1 MLVYRKQGYESKAF
15 RVQLKQLAES
25 FEGVLLEDRHA
36 FTYVAHEY
44 FRIGLY
50 KYKEDHEQTDKF
62 NKVAGSICDHY
73 NVPATEF
80 MALCKS
86 DLPGFKYLLLMSCYF
101 LKVSEA
107 YVIAHAGQFLFPD
120 ISHPE
125 RHYQAVMDVFH
136 HDYNSG
142 KQSSEVIDRIVNSIK
157 TGTHPFTVYNWSND
171 RYTSDRSF
179 F

>member
-15 RVQLKQLAES
+15 RIQLKQLAES
-25 FEGVLLEDRHA
+25 FQGVLLEDRHA

-62 NKVAGSICDHY
+62 NKIAGSVCAHY
-73 NVPATEF
+73 NVPASEF
-80 MALCKS
+80 IDLCKS
-86 DLPGFKYLLLMSCYF
+86 DLPGLKYLLFMSCYF

-107 YVIAHAGQFLFPD
+107 HLVAKVGQFFFPD
-120 ISHPE
+120 IPNPE
-125 RHYQAVMDVFH
+125 RQYQVMLDGFR

-142 KQSSEVIDRIVNSIK
+142 KQPSGVIDEIVNSIK
-157 TGTHPFTVYNWSND
+157 TGTHPFTVYSWSKD